1 MAAKNATL
9 VCIVRLK
16 HLILGNPH
24 GRGAWFPQHRIHRR
38 GLFRVDDFSAA
49 WVCARMLLWLGRDG
63 CALNFMPDSIKVVL
77 EFALLAIT
85 SVFFLV
91 DPFAVIPLFL
101 AVTADST
108 PSERRGVAR
117 RSAMTC
123 AIVLCSFALAGSL
136 IFKMFGITLP
146 AFKIAG
152 GIILMGIGLDML
164 QAKQSGTKATA
175 EEQQEGAEKQDAS
188 IIPLGMP
195 MLAGPGAISTV
206 MVLVGESHS
215 LWQHGVI
222 YATILLTS
230 FISFMILAGAD
241 GVRKYL
247 GETGIR
253 ILMRLM
259 GLLLVAL
266 AVQFVVNGLTDFGLL
281 KPLATPY

>member
-1 MAAKNATL
+1 
-9 VCIVRLK
+9 
-16 HLILGNPH
+16 
-24 GRGAWFPQHRIHRR
+24 
-38 GLFRVDDFSAA
+38 
-49 WVCARMLLWLGRDG
+49 
-63 CALNFMPDSIKVVL
+63 MPTTITTVL
-77 EFALLAIT
+77 EFALLALT
-85 SVFFLV
+85 SIFFLV

-101 AVTADST
+101 AVTAGT
-108 PSERRGVAR
+108 ERSERNATAR
-117 RSAMTC
+117 KSALTC
-123 AIVLCSFALAGSL
+123 AIVLTAFAIAGSL

-152 GIILMGIGLDML
+152 GIILMQIGLDML
-164 QAKQSGTKATA
+164 EGKQSPQKSSA
-175 EEQQEGAEKQDAS
+175 EEQQEGAEKSDAS

-215 LWQHGVI
+215 VWQHAVI

-230 FISFMILAGAD
+230 FISFMILSGAD

>member
-1 MAAKNATL
+1 MAT
-9 VCIVRLK
+9 VTT
-16 HLILGNPH
+16 
-24 GRGAWFPQHRIHRR
+24 
-38 GLFRVDDFSAA
+38 
-49 WVCARMLLWLGRDG
+49 
-63 CALNFMPDSIKVVL
+63 VL
-77 EFALLAIT
+77 EFALLAVT

-91 DPFAVIPLFL
+91 DPFAVIPMFL
-101 AVTADST
+101 AVTANA
-108 PSERRGVAR
+108 PKEERRGVAR
-117 RSAMTC
+117 RSALTC

-175 EEQQEGAEKQDAS
+175 EEQQEGAEKPDAS

-206 MVLVGESHS
+206 MVLVGESHTV
-215 LWQHGVI
+215 WQHVII
-222 YATILLTS
+222 YATIVLTAYVS
-230 FISFMILAGAD
+230 YLILAGAD

-266 AVQFVVNGLTDFGLL
+266 AVQFVANGLTDFGLL
-281 KPLATPY
+281 KQVTMP

>member
-1 MAAKNATL
+1 MT
-9 VCIVRLK
+9 
-16 HLILGNPH
+16 
-24 GRGAWFPQHRIHRR
+24 
-38 GLFRVDDFSAA
+38 
-49 WVCARMLLWLGRDG
+49 
-63 CALNFMPDSIKVVL
+63 DSIKVVL

-101 AVTADST
+101 AVTANSPT
-108 PSERRGVAR
+108 SERRAVAR
-117 RSAMTC
+117 RSAVTC
-123 AIVLCSFALAGSL
+123 AIVLGSFALAGSL

-164 QAKQSGTKATA
+164 QARQSGTKATA

-215 LWQHGVI
+215 LWQHAII

-241 GVRKYL
+241 DVRKYL
-247 GETGIR
+247 GDTGIR
-253 ILMRLM
+253 IILNATRKSRERAAAGMARRVSIGNADVPKTPVISRGKCLMKMAARC
-259 GLLLVAL
+259 
-266 AVQFVVNGLTDFGLL
+266 AV
-281 KPLATPY
+281 